1 MPVPAFRSAHH
12 ARLASGCWLGSTVW
26 ACLPTGFLRKVS
38 VMFSYIA
45 FSFPKLS
52 WRRRCP
58 LISSDVRLHLWR
70 RYFPLHMDQQ
80 RGNAQHETANDLPIG
95 ILQFVLRSLL

>member
-12 ARLASGCWLGSTVW
+12 ARLASGCWLGSTGW

-52 WRRRCP
+52 WRRRRP
-58 LISSDVRLHLWR
+58 LLLLGLLLLKLREPHLLRHGKTIEFPFLLFLHEHQSER
-70 RYFPLHMDQQ
+70 Q
-80 RGNAQHETANDLPIG
+80 RTVGA
-95 ILQFVLRSLL
+95 